1 MLPTAMQKVEDR
13 HETPLRSDPVGFG
26 PVFGVGLSMRD
37 LPLQDPPREE
47 KTNLGLRELPTAS
60 HAVADTHDTLA
71 STFDG
76 FTGLLCDWRTFQAV
90 PSQVSASVGWCGVV
104 IV

>member
-1 MLPTAMQKVEDR
+1 MQKVEER

-26 PVFGVGLSMRD
+26 PEFGVGLSIND
-37 LPLQDPPREE
+37 LPFQDSPTEE

-76 FTGLLCDWRTFQAV
+76 STGLLCDGRTFQAV
-90 PSQVSASVGWCGVV
+90 PSQVSARVGWCGVA